1 MSSTKWNED
10 VEHLPEK
17 FQSGYYTIDKS
28 FSSWYKDKEWYDELL
43 KNSDDLEEIYIN
55 GGEPMIIKEHIYFLE
70 KLCEMGKSKNIKLLY
85 SINLT
90 IISDKII
97 ELWGKFMSVE
107 LNVSIDDL
115 VVATSREIAAGR
127 MKPDHSLR
135 KLAEM
140 GMAAPH
146 LSREQLLAGAGE
158 KSPQGAPSR
167 PWWKFWAT

>member
-1 MSSTKWNED
+1 M
-10 VEHLPEK
+10 
-17 FQSGYYTIDKS
+17 
-28 FSSWYKDKEWYDELL
+28 ELL
-43 KNSDDLEEIYIN
+43 DAPGAPLSVLTEIRAEVFEEIGRAQTQDQFGAIHSVFRTVTDIAIAAASGDLKTRLIEAQELDYKSCLVEECCVN
-55 GGEPMIIKEHIYFLE
+55 G
-70 KLCEMGKSKNIKLLY
+70 
-85 SINLT
+85 
-90 IISDKII
+90 
-97 ELWGKFMSVE
+97 
-107 LNVSIDDL
+107 NVSIDDL